1 MSYSHYVEDRARIGV
16 FRVGKFIIAPAIGVG
31 RLNLAVHCVRSAFKA
46 SVCVFVLT
54 LAAVHGEEPTS
65 KDSKD
70 ERLTLPEAIAE
81 ARTQNPQMLVLEA
94 AVASARGAV
103 VTAKTF
109 ANPELTVEP
118 GARRALED
126 TSFAIGFNGVIAI
139 SQPFKFLGKRTL
151 EIAIAQSD
159 VKLRDIAIEA
169 FRFQLAA
176 KVSRVFYQML
186 AAQKITEARSEQV
199 TFAKVFVESA
209 KKRAESGYAGDF
221 ETIKSEAD
229 LIAANAALREA
240 EGRVTTARI
249 ALNTLLGR
257 PPSAPLAVSG
267 SLENLAPRG
276 EPRDFIGLAMARNPS
291 LQALSI
297 EAEKTGLNL
306 RLTRMGNLPDFSVG
320 PSVEYFKDEQ
330 IFSLSA
336 SVTLP
341 VWDRKKGEIQTATA
355 EQKRALA
362 EIAQQR
368 FEIAGEVTKAAS
380 SLAVARDQLALYQPG
395 FFDKLRAFVRQAEEG
410 YAQSA
415 TTLIIYL
422 EAKRTYFE
430 ALTGYYEALGR
441 VAESRADLES
451 AVGVP
456 LEIKK

>member
-1 MSYSHYVEDRARIGV
+1 MQPMLHWSE
-16 FRVGKFIIAPAIGVG
+16 
-31 RLNLAVHCVRSAFKA
+31 RSAFKA
-46 SVCVFVLT
+46 SACVFVLA
-54 LAAVHGEEPTS
+54 LASVRGGDPAN

-81 ARTQNPQMLVLEA
+81 ARTQNPQMLALEA
-94 AVASARGAV
+94 AVASARGVV

-139 SQPFKFLGKRTL
+139 SQPFKFPGKRTL

-159 VKLRDIAIEA
+159 VKLREIAIEA

-176 KVSRVFYQML
+176 KVSRAFYEML

-209 KKRAESGYAGDF
+209 KERAESGYAGDF

-229 LIAANAALREA
+229 LIAAKAALREA

-276 EPRDFIGLAMARNPS
+276 EPRDFMGLAMARNPS

-341 VWDRKKGEIQTATA
+341 VWNRKKGEIQTATA

-422 EAKRTYFE
+422 DAKRTYFE

>member
-1 MSYSHYVEDRARIGV
+1 MQPMLHWSE
-16 FRVGKFIIAPAIGVG
+16 
-31 RLNLAVHCVRSAFKA
+31 RSAFRA
-46 SVCVFVLT
+46 SACVFVLA
-54 LAAVHGEEPTS
+54 LASVHGEETAN
-65 KDSKD
+65 KVSKD

-81 ARTQNPQMLVLEA
+81 ARTQNPQMLALEA
-94 AVASARGAV
+94 AVASARGSV

-109 ANPELTVEP
+109 ANPEMTVEP

-139 SQPFKFLGKRTL
+139 SQPFKFPGKRTL

-159 VKLRDIAIEA
+159 VRLREIAIEA
-169 FRFQLAA
+169 FRFQMAA
-176 KVSRVFYQML
+176 KVGRAFYEML

-199 TFAKVFVESA
+199 AFAKVFVESA

-229 LIAANAALREA
+229 LIAAKAALREA
-240 EGRVTTARI
+240 EGRVAAARI
-249 ALNTLLGR
+249 ALNTLMGR

-276 EPRDFIGLAMARNPS
+276 EARDFIGLAMARNPS

-306 RLTRMGNLPDFSVG
+306 RLTRMGNLPDFSIG

-330 IFSLSA
+330 IFSVGA
-336 SVTLP
+336 SIILP
-341 VWDRKKGEIQTATA
+341 VWNRKKGEIQTATA

-368 FEIAGEVTKAAS
+368 LEIAGEVAKAAS
-380 SLAVARDQLALYQPG
+380 GLAVARDQLALYQPA
-395 FFDKLRAFVRQAEEG
+395 FLDKLRAFVRQAEEG

-422 EAKRTYFE
+422 DAKRTYFE
-430 ALTGYYEALGR
+430 TLTSYYEALGR

-451 AVGVP
+451 ATGVP
-456 LEIKK
+456 LEMKK